1 MQLAKCN
8 HQGFKRTK
16 ELQVMKSYDL
26 IDSMAFS
33 HRPNDGISV
42 GVAVIAGVAYLS
54 VGFVREGDFF
64 NRKLARNILA
74 QRVVSTIEEN
84 SNVKFVAVVEH
95 LSDKVDARGVIR
107 ELRKNF
113 KPDPMCNDNTFSV
126 ERKLTN
132 PFGSVGTIVREKM
145 TRDEQ
150 WRKIT
155 GMFKDAVQAA
165 SVQKVTS

>member
-1 MQLAKCN
+1 
-8 HQGFKRTK
+8 
-16 ELQVMKSYDL
+16 MKSYDL

-74 QRVVSTIEEN
+74 QRIVSTIEEN
-84 SNVKFVAVVEH
+84 ANVKFVSVVEH

-107 ELRKNF
+107 ELRKSF
-113 KPDPMCNDNTFSV
+113 KPDPLCNDSTFVV
-126 ERKLTN
+126 ERKLSN
-132 PFGSVGTIVREKM
+132 PFGAVVVRESL

-150 WRKIT
+150 WQKIVI
-155 GMFKDAVQAA
+155 MFKEAVKAA
-165 SVQKVTS
+165 GVERVVKS